1 MMNIGRTTFVMFPN
15 FKREIIDTGEVKINL
30 VRGGSGLPILLLH
43 GYPQTHVIWHKI
55 AAKLAEKFTVIATDL
70 RGYGDSD
77 KPPANSDHS
86 NYSKRT
92 MARDQITVM
101 SQLGYQQFYLVG
113 HDRGARVAH
122 RLALDYPERVKKMVL
137 LDIAPTY
144 DMYAAADQEFATAY
158 YHWFFLIQP
167 YPFPE
172 TLISANPDYFLR
184 HCLQSWSADLTAFPA
199 EACAEYLRCF
209 RKPETIHATCEDYRA
224 SATIDLEDD
233 AADREHKIE
242 CPLLVMW
249 GKKGLIE
256 RKYDVLATW
265 RKRAI
270 NVSGISLDCGHFLP
284 EEAPQATYHNILDFL
299 KN

>member
-1 MMNIGRTTFVMFPN
+1 MFPN

-30 VRGGSGLPILLLH
+30 VRGGNGLPVLLLH

-55 AAKLAEKFTVIATDL
+55 ATRLAEKFTVIATDL

-86 NYSKRT
+86 NYSKQT
-92 MARDQITVM
+92 MARDQIAVM
-101 SQLGYQQFYLVG
+101 SQLGHQKFYLVG

-122 RLALDYPERVKKMVL
+122 RLALDYPEQVRKLVL

-144 DMYAAADQEFATAY
+144 DMYAATDREFATAY

-172 TLISANPDYFLR
+172 TLISANPDYFLY
-184 HCLQSWSADLTAFPA
+184 HCLQSWSSNIKVFTT
-199 EACAEYLRCF
+199 EAVSEYRRCF
-209 RKPETIHATCEDYRA
+209 CAPETIHATCEDYRA
-224 SATIDLEDD
+224 SATIDLEHD
-233 AADREHKIE
+233 AADREHKIK
-242 CPLLVMW
+242 CPVLVMW

-256 RKYDVLATW
+256 RKYDVVNFW
-265 RKRAI
+265 QERAI
-270 NVSGISLDCGHFLP
+270 NVSEIGRAHV
-284 EEAPQATYHNILDFL
+284 
-299 KN
+299 